1 MIFEIKISD
10 QADADLRGIYEY
22 IAYELHSPEN
32 ARGQLDRLEKG
43 IKSLCQMPE
52 RFRKYEREPW
62 NSKGLRMMPIDNYC
76 VLYIPDTEDRLLTI
90 LRVMYSSRDI
100 ETQLDRYTKISR

>member
-1 MIFEIKISD
+1 
-10 QADADLRGIYEY
+10 
-22 IAYELHSPEN
+22 
-32 ARGQLDRLEKG
+32 
-43 IKSLCQMPE
+43 MPE